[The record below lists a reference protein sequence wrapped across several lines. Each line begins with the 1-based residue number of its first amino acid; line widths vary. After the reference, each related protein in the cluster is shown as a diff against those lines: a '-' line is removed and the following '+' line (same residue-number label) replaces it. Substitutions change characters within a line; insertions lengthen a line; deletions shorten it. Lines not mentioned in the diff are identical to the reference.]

1 MPTFS
6 NFNNA
11 SLVSILF
18 ESGSKTDYLRPRLQ
32 TGMGLSH
39 AGVYGVVKAA
49 EIDNTCSNGKLHV
62 AQHLTIYKYSLAHE
76 LADEYHE
83 LSESTDSD

>member
-1 MPTFS
+1 MLASSPFYL
-6 NFNNA
+6 
-11 SLVSILF
+11 SLVPKL
-18 ESGSKTDYLRPRLQ
+18 TYLRPRLQ
-32 TGMGLSH
+32 TSMGLSH
-39 AGVYGVVKAA
+39 AVYGVVKAA

>member
-1 MPTFS
+1 MRTFS

-18 ESGSKTDYLRPRLQ
+18 ESDSKTDYLRPRLQ

-39 AGVYGVVKAA
+39 AGVVKAA
-49 EIDNTCSNGKLHV
+49 EIDDTCSNGKLHV

>member
-1 MPTFS
+1 MLASSPFYL
-6 NFNNA
+6 
-11 SLVSILF
+11 SLVPKL
-18 ESGSKTDYLRPRLQ
+18 TYLRSRLQ

>member
-1 MPTFS
+1 MLASSPFYL
-6 NFNNA
+6 
-11 SLVSILF
+11 SLVPRSC
-18 ESGSKTDYLRPRLQ
+18 GSKTDYLRPRLQ

-49 EIDNTCSNGKLHV
+49 EIDNTCSNGKLRV

-83 LSESTDSD
+83 LSESTDSAD